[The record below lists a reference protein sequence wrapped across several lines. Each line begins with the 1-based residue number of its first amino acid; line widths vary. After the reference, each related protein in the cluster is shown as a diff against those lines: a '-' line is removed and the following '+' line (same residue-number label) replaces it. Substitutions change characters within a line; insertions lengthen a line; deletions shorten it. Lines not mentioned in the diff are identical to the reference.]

1 MPNTVPNQRLVAI
14 HRERASSDFLGIKN
28 SHWQA
33 AARDLGAHALM
44 LYLYFAS
51 NANGFMLALSPAA
64 IRQAVGMPSSTY
76 RDQFVRLVDKG
87 YLVQRGD
94 SNTYDFYETPQR
106 ATHTEK
112 DETDGGYD
120 FTADAFGTPQTVNND
135 TPEDRE
141 ININKRNCSFPAL
154 LPAHLCLPAS
164 GPGRTPGNHS
174 ELDGARRC
182 GHDGALSAC
191 SERGQGRCGTETE
204 FAIQKRKTD
213 PSHCVRRS
221 VQVQFKYGGFL
232 P

>member
-87 YLVQRGD
+87 YLVQRGG

-120 FTADAFGTPQTVNND
+120 FTADAFGAPQTVNND
-135 TPEDRE
+135 TPP
-141 ININKRNCSFPAL
+141 SFGIP
-154 LPAHLCLPAS
+154 
-164 GPGRTPGNHS
+164 TPS
-174 ELDGARRC
+174 LRD
-182 GHDGALSAC
+182 SAW
-191 SERGQGRCGTETE
+191 GQGWFWMWWGTTRDSTPLRSLRTL
-204 FAIQKRKTD
+204 AVDIKMTGSHVRLPVYLSIIDLIQHLLNGVFDGILYVCFCISITFD
-213 PSHCVRRS
+213 
-221 VQVQFKYGGFL
+221 
-232 P
+232 

>member
-64 IRQAVGMPSSTY
+64 IRQAVGMPQSTY

-120 FTADAFGTPQTVNND
+120 FTADAFGAPQTVNND

-141 ININKRNCSFPAL
+141 ININNTNSINKCGGEKQVSPA
-154 LPAHLCLPAS
+154 PFKKKF
-164 GPGRTPGNHS
+164 
-174 ELDGARRC
+174 
-182 GHDGALSAC
+182 
-191 SERGQGRCGTETE
+191 E
-204 FAIQKRKTD
+204 F
-213 PSHCVRRS
+213 
-221 VQVQFKYGGFL
+221 
-232 P
+232 